1 MDKDEVIVRQGKK
14 AIALIGNPNS
24 GKTTLFNALSGLNQ
38 RVGNFPGVTVDR
50 KSADLKIFGES
61 FRLIDLPGANSLYP
75 QASDETIT
83 TDILRDSSHPDHPD
97 AVLVLADATQLRR
110 GLMLCMQVLDLGF
123 PAVLA
128 INMMDLAEAD
138 GSHLDL
144 DKLSKLLGI
153 PVIGIA
159 AIQSKG
165 IKDLK
170 KALPNAQ
177 KSKDTF
183 MNIPPGFVHAL
194 KPLKESLKT
203 TSDYLAYQTLIDPSS
218 TPGISS
224 EEIEKIRLGLMLEP
238 QAFKQLVS
246 NELLVRMDRADT
258 FIQEVLIPPPTIRE
272 RLTERLD
279 QWLTHSIWGYVV
291 FLSLLLLIFQS
302 IFVWATYPM
311 DWIEMGV
318 DVFKVWVADSL
329 PAHFL
334 TDLLTDGI
342 ITGLAGILVFI
353 PQIAFLFFFISVL
366 EDSGYMARVVF
377 IMDRIMRPFGF
388 SGRSVI
394 PLMGGMA
401 CAIPSIMMTRSIANK
416 KERIIT
422 TMVTPLISCSAR
434 IPVYT
439 LLIAMFVPAEKVFG
453 FVDLRGLIMMGM
465 YFLGFLMALIVA
477 WVFKTLLKHDSNNL
491 FVMELPAY
499 RVPGW
504 RNVGLTV
511 WQKSLTFVTE
521 AGKIILAISIVLWFL
536 VSYGP
541 KEEMASIDQ
550 KFEERQE
557 EVDRLDREKMGE
569 LLQAKNSEKL
579 NASYAGIMG
588 KWIEPVIRPLGYD
601 WKIGIS
607 LITSFAAREVFV
619 GTMSIIYQ
627 QDEPEGLEEM
637 EGKDEGRLG
646 LVEKMQREKDPDTG
660 KPIYDLATVLSLL
673 VFYAFAMQC
682 VSTLAVTQKE
692 AGWRWALFMLTYLT
706 VIAYLAAWG
715 THAMVSAWL

>member
-1 MDKDEVIVRQGKK
+1 MDKDEVTVRQGKK

-61 FRLIDLPGANSLYP
+61 FRLVDLPGANSLYP
-75 QASDETIT
+75 QASDESIT

-97 AVLVLADATQLRR
+97 TVLVLADATQLRR

-138 GSHLDL
+138 GSHLNL

-159 AIQSKG
+159 ANQSKG
-165 IKDLK
+165 IKELK

-218 TPGISS
+218 TPGINS
-224 EEIEKIRLGLMLEP
+224 EEIEKKRLELMLEP
-238 QAFKQLVS
+238 QAFKQLIS

-279 QWLTHSIWGYVV
+279 QWLTHPIWGYVV

-318 DVFKVWVADSL
+318 DVFKVWVADAL

-416 KERIIT
+416 KERLIT

-557 EVDRLDREKMGE
+557 EVDSLDRAEMGE
-569 LLQAKNSEKL
+569 LLRAKNSEKL

-646 LVEKMQREKDPDTG
+646 LVEKMQKEKDPDTG

-715 THAMVSAWL
+715 THAMVSAWF